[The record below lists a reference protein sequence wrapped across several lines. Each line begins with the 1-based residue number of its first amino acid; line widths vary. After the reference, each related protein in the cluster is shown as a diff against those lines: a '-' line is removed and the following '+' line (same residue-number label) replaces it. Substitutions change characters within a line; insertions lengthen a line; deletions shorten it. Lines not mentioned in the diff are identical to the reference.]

1 MLNRD
6 DTMTSGPRMGTTG
19 SRHASASG
27 ARNEAFALMSE
38 ALAILDAAST
48 ELVVAARLQAAID
61 SLGDVN
67 FSDAKE
73 RLPLSAA
80 VASQI
85 VDRLASAKRGHL
97 HEAIDALAVP
107 AYVTDPDGQVTY
119 WNQHCVAFAGR
130 EPELGSDRWCVT
142 WKLYTMLGDQ
152 LPHDQCPMAVAI
164 REQRLVRGEV
174 AIAERPD
181 GARVAFTPYPTPLF
195 DDDGQLTGAVNIL
208 IDVSRAQREEL
219 QGQAEYCR
227 RLAKSTADQQTR
239 IVLTDMAKSCE
250 ASAMALATG

>member
-1 MLNRD
+1 MSSAPK
-6 DTMTSGPRMGTTG
+6 TGTTDY
-19 SRHASASG
+19 RQASAASM
-27 ARNEAFALMSE
+27 ATNEAYALMSE

-61 SLGDVN
+61 SFGDLG
-67 FSDAKE
+67 FRDAKG
-73 RLPLSAA
+73 RVSVSPG
-80 VASQI
+80 VASQL

-119 WNQHCVAFAGR
+119 CNQHCVVFAGR

-142 WKLYTMLGDQ
+142 WKLYTMLGDP

-164 REQRLVRGEV
+164 REQRVVRGEV

-195 DDDGQLTGAVNIL
+195 DDDGQLAGAVNIL
-208 IDVSRAQREEL
+208 IDVSRAQRKEL

-227 RLAKSTADQQTR
+227 RLAKSIADQQTR
-239 IVLTDMAKSCE
+239 IVLTDIARNCE